1 MKSTEI
7 NAIYAAKAAE
17 FLAAGY
23 QINTNSMNGS
33 QGEIAKIDFRKG
45 NEVIRV
51 MLNSE
56 TIWGEDF
63 RTADAI
69 ILTVGRCTDE
79 RVINTKTFGREA
91 IIWNERLE
99 VIEKR
104 TFFQIG
110 RRRDCDWYLEGKEA
124 EEALNLSRQRMHI
137 RYQME
142 RAKEARTAT
151 KDITSDELKKAL
163 IPAVRRHLGKPK
175 MKADRIDKIIRT
187 WNENHFVYTIT
198 TVGKNKV
205 VLH

>member
-1 MKSTEI
+1 MSH
-7 NAIYAAKAAE
+7 
-17 FLAAGY
+17 G
-23 QINTNSMNGS
+23 
-33 QGEIAKIDFRKG
+33 
-45 NEVIRV
+45 
-51 MLNSE
+51 
-56 TIWGEDF
+56 
-63 RTADAI
+63 
-69 ILTVGRCTDE
+69 
-79 RVINTKTFGREA
+79 VINTKTFGREA

-142 RAKEARTAT
+142 RAKEARTTT
-151 KDITSDELKKAL
+151 KDITSTELKKAL

-175 MKADRIDKIIRT
+175 MKAERIDKIVRT
-187 WNENHFVYTIT
+187 WRENHFEYIIT

>member
-23 QINTNSMNGS
+23 TINTNSMNGS

-51 MLNSE
+51 LLNSE
-56 TIWGEDF
+56 TIWGEHF
-63 RTADAI
+63 HTTDAI
-69 ILTVGRCTDE
+69 VLTVGRCTDE
-79 RVINTKTFGREA
+79 RVINTQGFGRDA

-104 TFFQIG
+104 IFYRMG
-110 RRRDCDWYLEGKEA
+110 RRYDADWYLEDKEA
-124 EEALNLSRQRMHI
+124 EEALERQRKHSTA
-137 RYQME
+137 RWEME
-142 RAKEARTAT
+142 KVQDSWKARKEYKDDAT
-151 KDITSDELKKAL
+151 KQILL
-163 IPAVRRHLGKPK
+163 PAVRRHLGKPK
-175 MKADRIDKIIRT
+175 MKADRIASIIRT
-187 WNENHFVYTIT
+187 WREDHFEFTVTTI
-198 TVGKNKV
+198 GKNKV